1 MQTLFKTL
9 ILTLF
14 ITPLIAQNYELKLE
28 WGHASDYEYK
38 LLDENGKDLQIHKQL
53 GMSSFEGS
61 AMYNEPHLV
70 YTKNSTV
77 RIFNVTTSED
87 FPVYQFPTTD
97 YRPEI
102 SHIEGISNFKFS
114 EDKQKLMFVLITQGG
129 HKDFGIN
136 KERIVVLS
144 LDNRKNAI
152 GTQLFDVPIF
162 YECGSGCSTSDF
174 KFQDNNTITYKR
186 HSSLAKR
193 AGEWDII
200 KLDAEENIIQ
210 SIKNKYRSI
219 VSRCKHDYRKTEKDL
234 YGFSSEGADV
244 KCYYDGNQLRRVYIT
259 YYGEM
264 GKAVNDYYIWNDEVF
279 FVYRA
284 DYQYNSPITAVG
296 EEGIEAFDENKTTVS
311 ENRYYF
317 DDGKL
322 IQWID
327 EDKNLYL
334 GDDAN
339 AEFKEEAEIWI
350 KDISELEMKIK

>member
-1 MQTLFKTL
+1 MKTLFKTL
-9 ILTLF
+9 ILTFF

-28 WGHASDYEYK
+28 WGDASDYEYK
-38 LLDENGKDLQIHKQL
+38 LLDEDGKDLHIHKQL
-53 GMSSFEGS
+53 DISSLQGS
-61 AMYNEPHLV
+61 VMYNEPYLV
-70 YTKNSTV
+70 YTKKRRV
-77 RIFNVTTSED
+77 RIFNVNTTED
-87 FPVYQFPTTD
+87 FPVYQFPPID
-97 YRPEI
+97 YRPEV
-102 SHIEGISNFKFS
+102 SHIDGISNFKFS

-129 HKDFGIN
+129 QEDFGIN

-144 LDNRKNAI
+144 LDDRKNAI

-162 YECGSGCSTSDF
+162 YECGSGCSTDDF

-186 HSSLAKR
+186 HWSLDKR
-193 AGEWDII
+193 AGEWDVI
-200 KLDAEENIIQ
+200 KLDAQASIIQ

-219 VSRCKHDYRKTEKDL
+219 VSRSKHDYIETEKDL
-234 YGFSSEGADV
+234 YGFSSEGADL
-244 KCYYDGNQLRRVYIT
+244 KCYYDGNQLRRVYII

-284 DYQYNSPITAVG
+284 DYQYNSPIIAVE

-317 DDGKL
+317 DNGKL

-327 EDKNLYL
+327 EDKKVRLA
-334 GDDAN
+334 DDADF
-339 AEFKEEAEIWI
+339 EEEAEIWA
-350 KDISELEMKIK
+350 KDISELEMKLK